1 MKFRNIAAITIG
13 TIAMATTTF
22 CASNINV
29 TLNGLA
35 ISFGYAKPE
44 IINGRTMV
52 PVRGLFE
59 KMGYSIK
66 WDSATRTATLT
77 SNENTITCSE
87 TKLTKT
93 DKGTEQTTTVQSDVL
108 PQIVNN
114 RFYLPLR
121 SVANAADCNVDW
133 DSASK
138 TVKISYIS
146 EAMSNGSGSIS
157 SSTSS
162 NKITSST
169 TKKEKTEEEKME
181 AQATFM
187 NPEGDITTSADT
199 YFKTVFPLLQQLKT
213 DCLSSNNPVFEVFY
227 DRNSDSSISS
237 TEKNFVKVYAD
248 IDKINAVS
256 VPAGL
261 GNINTVIKSYVNTV
275 QDCCQLSID
284 SANGKITP
292 EETATKA
299 KALADQR
306 RNTSYDYADMVYKYF
321 QSVDV
326 LWESVYGDY
335 ILDLLS

>member
-29 TLNGLA
+29 TLNGLN
-35 ISFGYAKPE
+35 ITFGDAKPE

-77 SNENTITCSE
+77 SSDNVITCSE

-93 DKGTEQTTTVQSDVL
+93 DKETEQTTTVQSDVL

-146 EAMSNGSGSIS
+146 EAMSNGGGNIS

-162 NKITSST
+162 N
-169 TKKEKTEEEKME
+169 TKKELTEEEKME

-199 YFKTVFPLLQQLKT
+199 YFKTMFPLLQQLKN
-213 DCLSSNNPVFEVFY
+213 DCLSNNNPVFEAFY
-227 DRNSDSSISS
+227 DRNSDKSITG

-248 IDKINAVS
+248 IDRINAVS

-292 EETATKA
+292 EETATKV

>member
-29 TLNGLA
+29 TLNGLN
-35 ISFGYAKPE
+35 ITFGDAKPE

-77 SNENTITCSE
+77 SSDNVITCSE

-93 DKGTEQTTTVQSDVL
+93 DKETEQTTTVQSDVL

-162 NKITSST
+162 SKVTSSN
-169 TKKEKTEEEKME
+169 TKKELTEEEKME

-199 YFKTVFPLLQQLKT
+199 YFKTMFPLLQQLKN
-213 DCLSSNNPVFEVFY
+213 DCLSNNNPVFEAFY
-227 DRNSDSSISS
+227 D
-237 TEKNFVKVYAD
+237 D
-248 IDKINAVS
+248 IDRINAVS

-292 EETATKA
+292 EETATKV

>member
-29 TLNGLA
+29 TLNGLD
-35 ISFGYAKPE
+35 ISFGTAKPE
-44 IINGRTMV
+44 IINGRTMI

-59 KMGYSIK
+59 KMGYSVK

-77 SNENTITCSE
+77 SSDNIITCSE

-93 DKGTEQTTTVQSDVL
+93 DKTTEQTTTVQSDVL
-108 PQIVNN
+108 PQIVND

-138 TVKISYIS
+138 TVKISYVS

-157 SSTSS
+157 SSSS
-162 NKITSST
+162 NKTTSST

-181 AQATFM
+181 AQAAFM
-187 NPEGDITTSADT
+187 NPEGDISASADT
-199 YFKTVFPLLQQLKT
+199 YFKTMFPLLQQLKN
-213 DCLSSNNPVFEVFY
+213 DCLSNNNPVFEVFY
-227 DRNSDSSISS
+227 DRNSGSSIKG

-248 IDKINAVS
+248 IDKIKAVS

-261 GNINTVIKSYVNTV
+261 GNINTIITSYVNTV

-321 QSVDV
+321 QSVEV

>member
-1 MKFRNIAAITIG
+1 
-13 TIAMATTTF
+13 
-22 CASNINV
+22 
-29 TLNGLA
+29 
-35 ISFGYAKPE
+35 
-44 IINGRTMV
+44 
-52 PVRGLFE
+52 
-59 KMGYSIK
+59 
-66 WDSATRTATLT
+66 
-77 SNENTITCSE
+77 
-87 TKLTKT
+87 
-93 DKGTEQTTTVQSDVL
+93 
-108 PQIVNN
+108 
-114 RFYLPLR
+114 
-121 SVANAADCNVDW
+121 
-133 DSASK
+133 
-138 TVKISYIS
+138 
-146 EAMSNGSGSIS
+146 
-157 SSTSS
+157 
-162 NKITSST
+162 
-169 TKKEKTEEEKME
+169 ME

-199 YFKTVFPLLQQLKT
+199 YFKTMFPLLQQLKN
-213 DCLSSNNPVFEVFY
+213 DCLSNNNPVFEAFY
-227 DRNSDSSISS
+227 DRNSDKSITG

-248 IDKINAVS
+248 IDRINAVS

-292 EETATKA
+292 EETATKV

>member
-1 MKFRNIAAITIG
+1 MNYKEAYAWGVELLEKACVEESKIDAWYLLEY
-13 TIAMATTTF
+13 
-22 CASNINV
+22 V
-29 TLNGLA
+29 T
-35 ISFGYAKPE
+35 
-44 IINGRTMV
+44 
-52 PVRGLFE
+52 
-59 KMGYSIK
+59 
-66 WDSATRTATLT
+66 
-77 SNENTITCSE
+77 
-87 TKLTKT
+87 
-93 DKGTEQTTTVQSDVL
+93 
-108 PQIVNN
+108 
-114 RFYLPLR
+114 
-121 SVANAADCNVDW
+121 
-133 DSASK
+133 
-138 TVKISYIS
+138 KISRAVFYAYP
-146 EAMSNGSGSIS
+146 E
-157 SSTSS
+157 
-162 NKITSST
+162 
-169 TKKEKTEEEKME
+169 KELTEEEKME

-199 YFKTVFPLLQQLKT
+199 YFKTMFPLLQQLKN
-213 DCLSSNNPVFEVFY
+213 DCLSNNNPVFEAFY
-227 DRNSDSSISS
+227 DRNSDKSITG

-292 EETATKA
+292 EETATKV

>member
-1 MKFRNIAAITIG
+1 
-13 TIAMATTTF
+13 
-22 CASNINV
+22 
-29 TLNGLA
+29 
-35 ISFGYAKPE
+35 
-44 IINGRTMV
+44 
-52 PVRGLFE
+52 
-59 KMGYSIK
+59 
-66 WDSATRTATLT
+66 
-77 SNENTITCSE
+77 
-87 TKLTKT
+87 
-93 DKGTEQTTTVQSDVL
+93 
-108 PQIVNN
+108 
-114 RFYLPLR
+114 
-121 SVANAADCNVDW
+121 
-133 DSASK
+133 
-138 TVKISYIS
+138 
-146 EAMSNGSGSIS
+146 MSNGSGNIS

-162 NKITSST
+162 SKVTSSN
-169 TKKEKTEEEKME
+169 TKKELTEEEKME

-199 YFKTVFPLLQQLKT
+199 YFKTMFPLLQQLKN
-213 DCLSSNNPVFEVFY
+213 DCLSNNNPVFEAFY
-227 DRNSDSSISS
+227 DRNSDKSITG

-292 EETATKA
+292 EETATKV

>member
-29 TLNGLA
+29 TLNGID
-35 ISFGYAKPE
+35 ISFGAAKPE

-77 SNENTITCSE
+77 SSDNIITCSE

-93 DKGTEQTTTVQSDVL
+93 DKETDQTTTVQSDVL
-108 PQIVNN
+108 PQIVND

-121 SVANAADCNVDW
+121 SVASAADCNVDW

-157 SSTSS
+157 SVSS
-162 NKITSST
+162 NKTTSST

-181 AQATFM
+181 AQAAFM
-187 NPEGDITTSADT
+187 NPEGDITASADT
-199 YFKTVFPLLQQLKT
+199 YFKTMFPLLQQLKS
-213 DCLSSNNPVFEVFY
+213 DCLSNNNPVFEVFY
-227 DRNSDSSISS
+227 DRNSGNSIKG

-248 IDKINAVS
+248 IDKIKAVS

-261 GNINTVIKSYVNTV
+261 GNINTIITSYVNTV

-292 EETATKA
+292 EETATKV